1 METPPRQLYDLSMT
15 AIISLALVGLYT
27 GASVHGRPYWVFF
40 TDKGPVG
47 PADYDQAWASL
58 SERAQSRR
66 LKHNFTVGF
75 GDLPVFQD
83 YISRITELG
92 PVFIGSSRWLN
103 GSAFWIDDAS
113 ISEIEALPFVREV
126 RPVARMASP
135 EIRIMGSGSPKWDP
149 SQYGLSYH
157 QAAMM
162 QVPWAHDQG
171 YDGSGV
177 LIGFLDTGYHIKPG
191 DRHHAFDSMRV
202 IARWDF
208 INGDTVVWD
217 ESGDPWGQDF
227 HGSICLATVGGYWP
241 GEFIGIAPRAQFAL
255 AKTEDIGDE
264 QPIEEVWYVQG
275 LEWLE
280 GLGCD
285 LTSSSL
291 GYIDWYDYSDLDGD
305 HAVTTVAVDS
315 AAERGLLCVTAMGNS
330 GPMPGTL
337 IAPADADSCISVAA
351 VDSDSVVTDFSS
363 RGPTYDGRIKPELAA
378 QGSTTYSVDPY
389 STNWYDY
396 YGGTSLA
403 TPLIAGVAALLI
415 QARPTLTNMEV
426 RQILMETAS
435 NAASPNNDIGWGVPN
450 IRAAIE
456 AAVGESGGAAPTPGF
471 RLVGHTLIVNA
482 EKTGALSVYDVA
494 GRAVFFRD
502 LDKGENRLS
511 LYGLGTG
518 VYFLRAPGTA
528 GKFVLK

>member
-1 METPPRQLYDLSMT
+1 MIVSF
-15 AIISLALVGLYT
+15 SLVLFG
-27 GASVHGRPYWVFF
+27 GFYWVFF
-40 TDKGPVG
+40 TDKGPCG
-47 PADYDQAWASL
+47 PADYDKAWASL
-58 SERAQSRR
+58 SDRAQARR

-75 GDLPVFQD
+75 GDLPVYQP
-83 YISRITELG
+83 YISEIEELG
-92 PVFIGSSRWLN
+92 PIFIGSSKWLN
-103 GSAFWIDDAS
+103 GAVFRVDDES
-113 ISEIEALPFVREV
+113 IEKIGELPFVRET
-126 RPVARMASP
+126 RPVAKMAHPDVKVIGGRSP
-135 EIRIMGSGSPKWDP
+135 EWDTT
-149 SQYGLSYH
+149 QYGLSFD

-162 QVPWAHDQG
+162 QVPWAHEHG
-171 YDGSGV
+171 YDGTGV
-177 LIGFLDTGYHIKPG
+177 LIGFLDTGFHIKPG

-202 IARWDF
+202 IAHWDF

-217 ESGDPWGQDF
+217 QAGDPWGQDF
-227 HGSICLATVGGYWP
+227 HGSICSATVGGYWP

-255 AKTEDIGDE
+255 AKTEDTGDE
-264 QPIEEVWYVQG
+264 QPIEELWYVQG

-378 QGSTTYSVDPY
+378 QGNTTYSVDPY
-389 STNWYDY
+389 SLSSYDY

-403 TPLIAGVAALLI
+403 TPLIAGAAALLI
-415 QARPTLTNMEV
+415 QAKPSLTNMEI
-426 RQILMETAS
+426 RQLLMETAS
-435 NAASPNNDIGWGVPN
+435 NAGNPNNDIGWGVPN
-450 IRAAIE
+450 LRAAIE
-456 AAVGESGGAAPTPGF
+456 AAVGEGSEGSPLAGF
-471 RLVGHTLIVNA
+471 RIKEYMLIIKAN
-482 EKTGALSVYDVA
+482 EPGRLSVYDVA
-494 GRAVFFRD
+494 GRTVISREITE
-502 LDKGENRLS
+502 GENRFS
-511 LYGLGTG
+511 IFGLGPG
-518 VYFLRAPGTA
+518 VYFLRAPGIG
-528 GKFVLK
+528 GKFIIK

>member
-1 METPPRQLYDLSMT
+1 MSVILL
-15 AIISLALVGLYT
+15 LALN
-27 GASVHGRPYWVFF
+27 PYWVFF

-47 PADYDQAWASL
+47 PADYDKAWASL
-58 SERAQSRR
+58 SEKAQARR

-75 GDLPVFQD
+75 GDLPVYQA
-83 YISRITELG
+83 YISRISDMG
-92 PVFIGSSRWLN
+92 PLFIGSSRWLN
-103 GSAFWIDDAS
+103 GAAFWMDDADIARVKS
-113 ISEIEALPFVREV
+113 LAFVREI
-126 RPVARMASP
+126 RPVAKMAHP
-135 EIRIMGSGSPKWDP
+135 DVKVMGDGSPKWDTT
-149 SQYGLSYH
+149 QYGLSFD

-162 QVPWAHDQG
+162 QVPWAHEQG
-171 YDGSGV
+171 YDGTGV
-177 LIGFLDTGYHIKPG
+177 LIGFLDTGFHIQPG

-217 ESGDPWGQDF
+217 QSGDPWGQDF
-227 HGSICLATVGGYWP
+227 HGSICSATVGGYWP

-255 AKTEDIGDE
+255 AKTEDTGDE

-291 GYIDWYDYSDLDGD
+291 GYIDWYNYSDLDGD

-315 AAERGLLCVTAMGNS
+315 AAESGLLCVTAMGNS

-378 QGSTTYSVDPY
+378 QGNTTYSVDPY
-389 STNWYDY
+389 STSYYDY

-403 TPLIAGVAALLI
+403 TPLVAGAAALLI
-415 QARPTLTNMEV
+415 QARPTLTNMEI
-426 RQILMETAS
+426 RQLLMETAS
-435 NAASPNNDIGWGVPN
+435 NASNPNNDIGWGVPN
-450 IRAAIE
+450 LRAAIE
-456 AAVGESGGAAPTPGF
+456 ASVGEGAGSAPLPGF
-471 RLVGHTLIVNA
+471 RITGYTLILNA
-482 EKTGALSVYDVA
+482 GKPG
-494 GRAVFFRD
+494 
-502 LDKGENRLS
+502 RLS
-511 LYGLGTG
+511 LYDVVGRAVLSREIARGENKVFLAGLAGG
-518 VYFLRAPGTA
+518 VYFLMAPGIS
-528 GKFVLK
+528 GKFILK

>member
-1 METPPRQLYDLSMT
+1 MSMSV
-15 AIISLALVGLYT
+15 ILFVALN
-27 GASVHGRPYWVFF
+27 PYWVFF

-58 SERAQSRR
+58 SEKAQARR
-66 LKHNFTVGF
+66 IKHNFTVGF
-75 GDLPVFQD
+75 GDLPVYQA
-83 YISRITELG
+83 YISRIEDMGLA
-92 PVFIGSSRWLN
+92 FIGSSRWLN
-103 GSAFWIDDAS
+103 GAAFWMDDADIARVKS
-113 ISEIEALPFVREV
+113 LKFVREI
-126 RPVARMASP
+126 RPVARMAHP
-135 EIRIMGSGSPKWDP
+135 DFKVVDANPQKWDP
-149 SQYGLSYH
+149 SQYGLSYD

-171 YDGSGV
+171 YDGTGV
-177 LIGFLDTGYHIKPG
+177 LIGFLDTGFHIQPG

-217 ESGDPWGQDF
+217 QPGDPWNQDF
-227 HGSICLATVGGYWP
+227 HGSVCSATVGGFWP

-255 AKTEDIGDE
+255 AKTEDVGDE

-291 GYIDWYDYSDLDGD
+291 GYIDWYNYSDLDGD

-378 QGSTTYSVDPY
+378 QGNTTYSVDPY
-389 STNWYDY
+389 STNYYDY

-403 TPLIAGVAALLI
+403 TPLVAGVAALLI

-435 NAASPNNDIGWGVPN
+435 NAGSPNNDIGWGVPN
-450 IRAAIE
+450 IKAAIE
-456 AAVGESGGAAPTPGF
+456 TAVREGAGGAPLPGF
-471 RLVGHTLIVNA
+471 RLAGYTLVLNA
-482 EKTGALSVYDVA
+482 GRPGRLSLYDVA
-494 GRAVFFRD
+494 GRAVLSREIA
-502 LDKGENRLS
+502 KGENRVS
-511 LYGLGTG
+511 LVGLAGG
-518 VYFLRAPGTA
+518 VYFLMAPGVS
-528 GKFVLK
+528 GKFILR